1 MHATAQKTKTIQLK
15 VAFPMSTRGPYHHHY
30 DDAETIATVRAAAM
44 EHFRVHEEPGSVYYL
59 TEDRRDDR
67 RVEDGETLGE
77 LVEHKHE
84 LKLTLVKDLIQG

>member
-1 MHATAQKTKTIQLK
+1 MHATAQKTKTIQVK
-15 VAFPMSTRGPYHHHY
+15 VAFPMSTRGPYHHRY
-30 DDAETIATVRAAAM
+30 DEADTIARVR
-44 EHFRVHEEPGSVYYL
+44 FRVHEEPGSVYYL